1 MRSLI
6 QKLTESSSCKSLK
19 SCTISAGSSIINT
32 SSKQDSNSD
41 ILSSSK
47 TPLLK
52 KNRNTQYNSTTNR
65 KMTRRKAYNK
75 SSVTGSSAIS
85 SDIESGRSLTIINKQ
100 PNASLQLT
108 DDALIQHSIN
118 MAGQDAF
125 GIIGVDLWILS
136 KDSGKL
142 SHFGKA
148 GLNWMCPIYKRQLED
163 EQKYQALDA
172 LEDLYHDS
180 VVDDEIVGQ
189 GLAGNF
195 YQIYGPTAGSSA
207 NLNHK
212 LTWHDLREFT
222 TNPFQMPSQR
232 MMLLEKVFGKATG
245 VPFNVLG
252 RFKGVVVY
260 YVRKSYDE
268 VGVNSDAN
276 TAYMHFAA
284 ENIGSVAAMAETR
297 LDAIT
302 RRKEKVD
309 GAVRRFK
316 LAMRT
321 MDAFQNL
328 AVEEPTNKD
337 ENFEDDDNDVDYKS
351 SSKSILEKFKRR
363 MTLAG
368 VELKRKAR
376 AKAKQLKE
384 KSLNPPLEAP
394 PSTSWGIAATTTLS
408 CFVAFL
414 AILGMNQG
422 IKHATDNDYS
432 IILGPFGALIT
443 LQYALTAAP
452 PSQPSNCLY
461 GMITCLAVPFV
472 VKTLLYELAG
482 MPQWVV
488 ACIGTSLAI
497 GTMCKMGTVHP
508 RKC

>member
-1 MRSLI
+1 MS
-6 QKLTESSSCKSLK
+6 
-19 SCTISAGSSIINT
+19 
-32 SSKQDSNSD
+32 
-41 ILSSSK
+41 
-47 TPLLK
+47 
-52 KNRNTQYNSTTNR
+52 
-65 KMTRRKAYNK
+65 RRKAYNK
-75 SSVTGSSAIS
+75 SSVTGSSAVS
-85 SDIESGRSLTIINKQ
+85 SDIESGRSLTIINEQ
-100 PNASLQLT
+100 PNSSLQLT

-136 KDSGKL
+136 KESGKL

-180 VVDDEIVGQ
+180 IVEDEIVGQ

-252 RFKGVVVY
+252 RFKGLVVY

-309 GAVRRFK
+309 GAIRRFK
-316 LAMRT
+316 LAMKT

-328 AVEEPTNKD
+328 AVEEPFNKN
-337 ENFEDDDNDVDYKS
+337 ENFEDDGNDVDYKS
-351 SSKSILEKFKRR
+351 SSNSILDKLMRR

-461 GMITCLAVPFV
+461 GMVTCLAVPFV

-508 RKC
+508 PAGATAIVFSMSNRGFTKDIALAGLMLAADVVAVILAIILNNSDDTKQYPMYPMWHLGKPPKGFNK